1 MNNEKLQVAIAS
13 VSEYATPACDR
24 AAFLALVLT
33 EATGTPNGYIESRMT
48 ADEQRAIFGRYLGKG
63 IIQID
68 GERAEISMRVKV
80 CFGTDYDERNITHW
94 RDLK

>member
-1 MNNEKLQVAIAS
+1 MENAKLQAAIKN
-13 VSEYATPACDR
+13 VREYAEPANDR

-48 ADEQRAIFGRYLGKG
+48 ANEQREIFGRSLGRGVIK
-63 IIQID
+63 ID
-68 GERAEISMRVKV
+68 GFNAEISMRVKV
-80 CFGTDYDERNITHW
+80 CFGTDFDIRNITHW

>member
-1 MNNEKLQVAIAS
+1 MTNEKLQAAIAS
-13 VSEYATPACDR
+13 VRGYADPASDR
-24 AAFLALVLT
+24 AAFLSLVLS
-33 EATGTPNGYIESRMT
+33 EATGTTCGYLESRMT

-80 CFGTDYDERNITHW
+80 CFGTDCDERNITHW